1 MKRSLRPLISIL
13 MLVALATT
21 LSYRIANPRHG
32 VFTVS
37 AELESTKVL
46 IQPLQTQIFN
56 STLLKFAS
64 IDIGEANSKLD
75 IKQLL
80 ERDFSSQGRQRSFAT
95 LRRFSNHDAKLRNSN
110 GLLVLLRSPNWCNLL

>member
-13 MLVALATT
+13 MLVALTIT
-21 LSYRIANPRHG
+21 LSCWIAYPSRG

-56 STLLKFAS
+56 STLLKFAF

-80 ERDFSSQGRQRSFAT
+80 ERDFSSKGRQRSFAT
-95 LRRFSNHDAKLRNSN
+95 LRSFSNHDAKSRNSN
-110 GLLVLLRSPNWCNLL
+110 GLL